1 MKFVRSISNPTL
13 SRNSYVLYMHTCRSA
28 LEVMRLIELLL
39 VLIMDGRKSLPKST
53 HPVMGVSKRMDSFT
67 GDRSHRQIIESVRSG
82 NNEDFFEAMENGEH

>member
-1 MKFVRSISNPTL
+1 
-13 SRNSYVLYMHTCRSA
+13 MHGLLCIVCRSA

-67 GDRSHRQIIESVRSG
+67 GDRSHRQIIESVRNG
-82 NNEDFFEAMENGEH
+82 NNEEFFEAMENGGH